1 MCFMFQ
7 FFSCIALCDR
17 LVNVFMFQFCSCIAL
32 CDRLVNVFYVPV
44 LFLYCFM

>member
-7 FFSCIALCDR
+7 FCSCIALYDR